1 VLKYKWLIELVGL
14 LALALLLWFLGPLVA
29 IAGAVPLESV
39 LSRGLS
45 ILLVIVL
52 WLLWW
57 GSRQYKAK
65 QQEAKLI
72 AGLSA
77 TADAGAANENAVNA
91 ELTGLK
97 QGFEA
102 AMALLKST
110 AQKKQRGQQY
120 LYELPW
126 YAIVGTPGSG
136 KTTALINSG
145 LHFPLAEPLGHYSLK
160 GVSGTRDCDWWFA
173 DEAVLLDT
181 AGRYV
186 SQDSHQE
193 VDASAWL
200 GFLELLKKYRPRRP
214 LNGVFVALS
223 LPDLMQQTEAQLAQH
238 AHLIRQRILELNSR
252 LGVQLPIYVLLT
264 KTDLLAGFND
274 FFANT
279 AGVGTDPQVALTSIP
294 PSKNGLKGFLS
305 CKLSFKF
312 SHSFLPEVVI
322 ANKSG

>member
-173 DEAVLLDT
+173 D
-181 AGRYV
+181 
-186 SQDSHQE
+186 
-193 VDASAWL
+193 
-200 GFLELLKKYRPRRP
+200 
-214 LNGVFVALS
+214 
-223 LPDLMQQTEAQLAQH
+223 
-238 AHLIRQRILELNSR
+238 
-252 LGVQLPIYVLLT
+252 
-264 KTDLLAGFND
+264 
-274 FFANT
+274 
-279 AGVGTDPQVALTSIP
+279 
-294 PSKNGLKGFLS
+294 
-305 CKLSFKF
+305 
-312 SHSFLPEVVI
+312 
-322 ANKSG
+322 